1 MLSDGIKFPHWRRA
15 PLRAINS
22 AQQTSPF
29 TMRRPGNIA
38 SLPEGIGPHLDR
50 ASVMTLH
57 ETELTMVNAAKYWR
71 WLSRVLN
78 LKSFTSS
85 CLLYQ
90 DV

>member
-1 MLSDGIKFPHWRRA
+1 MLSDGINFPRWRRA

-22 AQQTSPF
+22 GQQRIPF

-38 SLPEGIGPHLDR
+38 SLPDGIGPHSDR
-50 ASVMTLH
+50 TNVMTLH
-57 ETELTMVNAAKYWR
+57 ETELTMVNAVKYWR
-71 WLSRVLN
+71 RLSRVLN

-85 CLLYQ
+85 CLPYQ